1 MKARCGNGG
10 AAGPERLTLTWS
22 RLAAGNG
29 VELAMSAQYKR
40 NPQAAP
46 RRVRALAPERGRK
59 DFTKNVRMASALR
72 A

>member
-1 MKARCGNGG
+1 MGARCGEGG
-10 AAGPERLTLTWS
+10 AAGPERLARTWR
-22 RLAAGNG
+22 RLAAPTAL
-29 VELAMSAQYKR
+29 ELAMNAQYKR

-59 DFTKNVRMASALR
+59 DFTKNVRMASALP